1 MAEKKL
7 RIDMSVAEFDAG
19 YFYATDMKAFAREI
33 GISVGNFRKS
43 ELEDLIRD
51 FLATGKVPSRKP
63 VLPRKPGA
71 ERDELA
77 VNVTVTNYVGDKKTK
92 QFLLELVAKKEADLK
107 NKSGQWYWLNDWRR
121 LRQES
126 DRTFTYQDLADHLHS
141 LMTTKGRLP
150 QIPSARMNN
159 FITDFYS
166 DPQNSDIPRAD
177 VLKAWEWLKVKSG
190 PKTYQKYKRLR
201 SEES

>member
-7 RIDMSVAEFDAG
+7 QIGMSVAEFDAG
-19 YFYATDMKAFAREI
+19 YFYATDLKAFAREI
-33 GISVGNFRKS
+33 GISVGNFRKT
-43 ELEDLIRD
+43 ELEDLIRE
-51 FLATGKVPSRKP
+51 FLATGNVPVKKP
-63 VLPRKPGA
+63 VLPRKSGA
-71 ERDELA
+71 DRDELA
-77 VNVTVTNYVGDKKTK
+77 ANVAVINYVGDKKTK
-92 QFLLELVAKKEADLK
+92 QFLLELVAQTGGDLK

-121 LRQES
+121 QQQAN
-126 DRTFTYQDLADHLHS
+126 DRSFTYQDLADHLHS

-177 VLKAWEWLKVKSG
+177 VLKAWEWLKTKPD
-190 PKTYQKYKRLR
+190 PKTYQDYKRLR
-201 SEES
+201 SNEI